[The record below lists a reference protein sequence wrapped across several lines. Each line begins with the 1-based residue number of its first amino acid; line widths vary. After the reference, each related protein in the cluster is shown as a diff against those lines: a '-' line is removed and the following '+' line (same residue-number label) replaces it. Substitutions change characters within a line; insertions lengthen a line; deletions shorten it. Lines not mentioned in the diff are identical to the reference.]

1 MSHKI
6 LGNNLVAIRKSKLAL
21 KLNKPAYIGMCIVE
35 FSKVSMCEFH
45 DGHIKNKYG
54 NKSKQRVKV
63 YCMKLKLKMYEFF
76 SSNKE
81 MFDFSNYSTKLK
93 YYDDIKQISYCKN
106 ER

>member
-6 LGNNLVAIRKSKLAL
+6 LDNNIVAIRKSKLAL

-54 NKSKQRVKV
+54 NKSKQRVTV
-63 YCMKLKLKMYEFF
+63 YCMKLKLKMY
-76 SSNKE
+76 
-81 MFDFSNYSTKLK
+81 MNYLAA
-93 YYDDIKQISYCKN
+93 IKKCLISVIIQLSQN
-106 ER
+106 TMMIQTN